1 MADLT
6 EFAADQRTCGMLTG
20 DATGPESNGY
30 PASLTIC
37 GATGPGRASPSGA
50 AGAPVTEV
58 TRKLRWS
65 ITRSV
70 DPPAPA
76 VTAGS

>member
-6 EFAADQRTCGMLTG
+6 ELAAGHCICGMLTG

-58 TRKLRWS
+58 TQGS
-65 ITRSV
+65 CGGPSV
-70 DPPAPA
+70 DQLIRPRQQ
-76 VTAGS
+76 